1 MVCARVGAGAEALR
15 QQVTNALTVLV
26 PLSLILMG
34 YRYGYL
40 SFELSFILAG
50 LFLAAVIALAVNDRQ

>member
-1 MVCARVGAGAEALR
+1 MAKALS
-15 QQVTNALTVLV
+15 VLV

-40 SFELSFILAG
+40 SFELSFILTG
-50 LFLAAVIALAVNDRQ
+50 FLLAAVLAIALNYR

>member
-1 MVCARVGAGAEALR
+1 LRRAKRLENSRAEEETA
-15 QQVTNALTVLV
+15 TMANSLTVLV
-26 PLSLILMG
+26 PISLILFG

-50 LFLAAVIALAVNDRQ
+50 LLLAAALASH

>member
-1 MVCARVGAGAEALR
+1 MA
-15 QQVTNALTVLV
+15 NSLTVLV
-26 PLSLILMG
+26 PISLILFG

-50 LFLAAVIALAVNDRQ
+50 LLLAAALASH

>member
-1 MVCARVGAGAEALR
+1 MANG
-15 QQVTNALTVLV
+15 LTVLV

-40 SFELSFILAG
+40 SFELSVILAG
-50 LFLAAVIALAVNDRQ
+50 LLLAAALASR

>member
-1 MVCARVGAGAEALR
+1 
-15 QQVTNALTVLV
+15 
-26 PLSLILMG
+26 MG

-50 LFLAAVIALAVNDRQ
+50 FFLAAVIALALNDRQ

>member
-1 MVCARVGAGAEALR
+1 MPVAATLLKTATQMA
-15 QQVTNALTVLV
+15 NALTVLV

-40 SFELSFILAG
+40 GFEFSFMLAG
-50 LFLAAVIALAVNDRQ
+50 LFLAAVIAIALSYRQ